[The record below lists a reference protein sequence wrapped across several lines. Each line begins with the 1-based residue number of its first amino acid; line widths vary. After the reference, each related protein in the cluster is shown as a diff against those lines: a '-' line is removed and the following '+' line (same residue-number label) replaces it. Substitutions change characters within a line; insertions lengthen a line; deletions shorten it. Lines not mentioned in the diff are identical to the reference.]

1 MTLDT
6 TNQSTESLQD
16 RPYWL
21 FPTWRGRGSSLD
33 ADRRGVSELLGLI
46 LTFALVISLVV
57 LLQVS
62 AVPVWNESVEYEH
75 SQRLQQDFEAVGATT
90 TRVAATGVGETIPV
104 ETGVAYPSRFLFV
117 NPPPASGTLRLTDPD
132 AVSFENVAFAD
143 PNAESYWSTAPPD
156 LSTRALVYEPGY
168 NEYRDAGVAVYEG
181 SVQYR
186 AFDAGVLVDR
196 VSLVDGNRITLV
208 LVDGDLHRNAVDP
221 TNVDLVPL
229 SAPSQ
234 QVTVGDD
241 GSGDNVLVTVPSDLP
256 AAEWRAWLEADGEMV
271 DQAGR
276 VVDVTDAGPGLVT
289 VELAQG
295 DYRLRIARLG
305 VGGAIP
311 DRTAAYLVPVGAT
324 DAAVSVGER
333 VELTVEA
340 RDQYNN
346 PVEGVA
352 VEFAPTLPTA
362 VTDDAGRASVSFVP
376 DSDGTYTFTASVDD
390 DGDGVETPYETVE
403 YRVVAGNSQLAAL
416 LTGSGLD
423 LGSMINPTG
432 EDVFVYQSAT
442 YAVDK
447 DADEVRIDVTFDN
460 AGTADLELTR
470 VRANFVSANAQ
481 GASTGARPVNVTLTY
496 PPKSDTYE
504 FALGDPYYE
513 LTPAIDPPAGAVDLR
528 VTLSDFDKNKA
539 AWDDGNFLV
548 LSLEFRDEDTGVTT
562 YGTYFVVPSSS
573 K

>member
-1 MTLDT
+1 MTTDT
-6 TNQSTESLQD
+6 TNQSTASPSS
-16 RPYWL
+16 RPYRL
-21 FPTWRGRGSSLD
+21 VPARPGRGSSLD

-46 LTFALVISLVV
+46 LTFALVVSLVV

-62 AVPVWNESVEYEH
+62 AVPVWNESVEFEH

-90 TRVAATGVGETIPV
+90 TRVAATGVGETIAV

-132 AVSFENVAFAD
+132 SVSFENVAFAES
-143 PNAESYWSTAPPD
+143 NAESYWSTAPPD

-168 NEYRDAGVAVYEG
+168 NEYRHAGVAVYEG

-186 AFDAGVLVDR
+186 AFDAAVLVDR

-234 QVTVGDD
+234 QVTVSDD

-256 AAEWRAWLEADGEMV
+256 AAEWRAWLDDDGEMV
-271 DQAGR
+271 GQGGR

-289 VELAQG
+289 LELAQG

-311 DRTAAYLVPVGAT
+311 DRTAAYLVPVGTT
-324 DAAVSVGER
+324 DTTVAVGER
-333 VELTVEA
+333 VDLTVEA

-346 PVEGVA
+346 PVDGVT
-352 VEFAPTLPTA
+352 VDFTPTLPSV
-362 VTDDAGRASVSFVP
+362 VTDESGRATVSFVP
-376 DSDGTYTFTASVDD
+376 DSDGTYTVTASVDD
-390 DGDGVETPYETVE
+390 DGDGVETPYETVTH
-403 YRVVAGNSQLAAL
+403 RVTAGNSQLAAIL
-416 LTGSGLD
+416 SGSGLD

-442 YAVDK
+442 YAVDN
-447 DADEVRIDVTFDN
+447 DADAVHIDVTFDN
-460 AGTADLELTR
+460 AGTADLEITR
-470 VRANFVSANAQ
+470 VRANFMSANAQ
-481 GASTGARPVNVTLTY
+481 GASKGARAVNVTLTY

-513 LTPAIDPPAGAVDLR
+513 LAPAIDPPTGTVDLR
-528 VTLSDFDKNKA
+528 VSLSDFDKDKA

-548 LSLEFRDEDTGVTT
+548 LSLEFRDEGSGVTT
-562 YGTYFVVPSSS
+562 YGTYFVVPTEA
-573 K
+573 